1 MFFEINPLEICSNS
15 GSQIVCDVSVL
26 LTSTFL
32 FLILRFLLYYFSAIP
47 KSLKTKCNESAYWF
61 NVLVSMIHSTITGT
75 WCLLCFYN
83 DPEMASDLINGHGRS
98 AHILVT
104 ISTGYFLYDVIDN
117 IIMLPLSKSW
127 EILLHHAVVSSCF
140 GISVFRHQY
149 VGYAVVALL
158 VEVNSVFL
166 HMRMLFRLSG
176 VDKKSQIY
184 RVNCIVNLGTFVLF
198 RICTLTYMTRW
209 LVFNKVAQPFHGIA
223 VVGMALMTIMNAVL
237 FIRLLIKDC
246 FGQDKKYHQGDS
258 KVSSDQIKSDSQ
270 GHHVRAKI
278 E

>member
-1 MFFEINPLEICSNS
+1 MDICTNS
-15 GSQIVCDVSVL
+15 VPHLGCDVTVV
-26 LTSTFL
+26 LTSMFCFL
-32 FLILRFLLYYFSAIP
+32 VLRFLLYYFSAIP
-47 KSLKTKCNESAYWF
+47 NSLKSKQNESAYWF
-61 NVLVSMIHSTITGT
+61 NVLVSMIHSAITGT

-83 DPEMASDLINGHGRS
+83 YPEMASDLVDGHGPS
-98 AHILVT
+98 AHTLVAV
-104 ISTGYFLYDVIDN
+104 STGYFLYDVIDN
-117 IIMLPLSKSW
+117 IIMLPFSKSW
-127 EILLHHAVVSSCF
+127 EILLHHAIVSSCF

-158 VEVNSVFL
+158 VEINSVFL
-166 HMRMLFRLSG
+166 HLRMLFRLSRLN
-176 VDKKSQIY
+176 KKSKIY

-237 FIRLLIKDC
+237 FIRLLLKDC
-246 FGQDKKYHQGDS
+246 FGHDNKRHHPVENNVSGD
-258 KVSSDQIKSDSQ
+258 QTKSESI
-270 GHHVRAKI
+270 GHRVRAKV